1 MSQTVRVSVTL
12 ELVDGQL
19 VPVTRPIEVDG
30 QGEDGGAIS
39 NEVVQVRFSNI
50 SCSVSLNNSCLRI

>member
-39 NEVVQVRFSNI
+39 NEVVQVGFSNI
-50 SCSVSLNNSCLRI
+50 